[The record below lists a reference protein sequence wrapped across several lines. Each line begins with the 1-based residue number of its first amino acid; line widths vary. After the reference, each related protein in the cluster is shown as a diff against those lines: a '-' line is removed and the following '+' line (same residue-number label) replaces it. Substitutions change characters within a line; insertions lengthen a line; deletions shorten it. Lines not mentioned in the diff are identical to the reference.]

1 MTDFPSWAG
10 EKVRVKKREQSSGSY
25 RPWGFFVLK
34 AGSEQ
39 PVANSGQRIAK
50 RPGCA
55 VLSYWLLAI
64 SYLLTTG
71 LALADNTDLITMKK
85 RRQQGILT
93 GMPFMANLAPRTF
106 VDDAGR
112 KIFLA
117 DPPTRIVSLAP
128 SVTEMLFAIGA
139 GEQIVGV
146 TSFCDYPAEAQ
157 AKPKVGGSFPNLEVV
172 LSLKPTLVLAPRDF
186 IRPDMVAKLDQLK
199 IALFILD
206 ANTLEDVFRHIQTI
220 GRIVGRS
227 EKADAVTTG
236 LRRRVAE
243 IKARTTA
250 ASRPRVFYVLNSDPL
265 MSVGP
270 GSFIHQLIELAGG
283 ANVAA
288 GSPVSYPRLSLEE
301 VVRQDPEVIL
311 FPVGTEEGIPDQE
324 QQRWLRWPTL
334 SAVKQNRFVRIPSV
348 LLDRPGPRVVEGLE
362 LLARRLHPDLFPS
375 GGAR

>member
-1 MTDFPSWAG
+1 MSLIVAGLGPLLVAMLLAAGAAQAG
-10 EKVRVKKREQSSGSY
+10 ETEQM
-25 RPWGFFVLK
+25 
-34 AGSEQ
+34 A
-39 PVANSGQRIAK
+39 A
-50 RPGCA
+50 
-55 VLSYWLLAI
+55 
-64 SYLLTTG
+64 
-71 LALADNTDLITMKK
+71 K

-128 SVTEMLFAIGA
+128 SVTEILFAIGA
-139 GEQIVGV
+139 GEQVVGV

-206 ANTLEDVFRHIQTI
+206 ANTLEDVLRHIQTI

-227 EKADAVTTG
+227 EKADAVTAG

-243 IKARTTA
+243 IKARTAA

-283 ANVAA
+283 TNVAA
-288 GSPVSYPRLSLEE
+288 GAPVSYPRLSLEE

-362 LLARRLHPDLFPS
+362 LLARQLHPDLFPS
-375 GGAR
+375 GEPR